1 MTAVTPINPAPLDIF
16 LQPGDFYFGDAD
28 TRIRTLLGSCVA
40 LTFWH
45 PRLRVG
51 GMCHYMLPSR
61 GGGHRHHHHD
71 ADLDGR
77 YADEAMALFLR
88 EFRRLG
94 TQPREY
100 QVKMFGGGNM
110 FPGHRRAGEH
120 VDVSTRNIQAGRQL
134 LHAHGLV
141 ARAEHV
147 GGHGHRQVILEI
159 ASGDVWMRHVAPD
172 SGKGPGAS
180 REAA

>member
-1 MTAVTPINPAPLDIF
+1 MNLATPINQAPLDIF

-51 GMCHYMLPSR
+51 GMCHYMLPTR
-61 GGGHRHHHHD
+61 GGGHHHHD
-71 ADLDGR
+71 AELDGR

-110 FPGHRRAGEH
+110 FPCHRRAGAH
-120 VDVSTRNIQAGRQL
+120 SDVSTRNIQAGRHL
-134 LHAHGLV
+134 LHSHGLV

-147 GGHGHRQVILEI
+147 GGHGHRQVIMDI
-159 ASGDVWMRHVAPD
+159 ASGDVWMRHAVAHD
-172 SGKGPGAS
+172 GKNPCAAQ
-180 REAA
+180 EAA